1 MGNCVSS
8 VYKSSTDMKVAVQI
22 ESSSIEN
29 NNNNNNNNNNTD
41 KTEQQ
46 IAAGDGLLSQTSAVG
61 GHVASFRHLSSRE
74 DLFFDSQPWLDS
86 DCEDYFSVNGD
97 LTPSCGNT
105 PIHHKSCIDA
115 TDQPEKILYIDSASN
130 CIPELEPSSTDVKKQ
145 LIELFQESFRDGATS
160 ETKPTIAD
168 YLPSKPTSPYES
180 VPNSVCSDGTP
191 GYGVSRHKKDKS
203 AQSSPC
209 CIPGLIRNLSF
220 ADRKKR
226 LSSMNTCG
234 L

>member
-22 ESSSIEN
+22 ESSSIEDIN
-29 NNNNNNNNNNTD
+29 NNNSNNTD

-46 IAAGDGLLSQTSAVG
+46 IAAGDGLLSQTSAMG
-61 GHVASFRHLSSRE
+61 GHVASFRHLSSTE

-130 CIPELEPSSTDVKKQ
+130 CIPEPEPSSTDVKKQ
-145 LIELFQESFRDGATS
+145 LIELFQESFRDGPTS

-180 VPNSVCSDGTP
+180 VPNSVCSNGTP
-191 GYGVSRHKKDKS
+191 GYGVSCHKKDKS

-226 LSSMNTCG
+226 LSPMNSY
-234 L
+234 